1 MSITPA
7 TRIAPE
13 LVRGYPAGHVLLG
26 CDYNPEQWSRDVW
39 RDDIALMREL
49 GVDLVAINIFG
60 WAQLEKQPGEY
71 DFSALDEIIGLLHDA
86 GIRLNLGTGTS
97 SPPPWLSRIE
107 PSILPVDA
115 DGITAWPGGRQAWCP
130 SSPVFRE
137 HALALVERVAERYG
151 EHPALALWHVSNEL
165 GCHNAHCYCDT
176 SAHAFRRWLET
187 RYGTIDA
194 LNDAWGTAFWSQR
207 YSQWGDIL
215 PPRRTRSAGNPAHNL
230 DFRRFSSDALLDY
243 YRAER
248 TVIGQHSSAPI
259 TTNLM
264 VTAHIQTQDYWGW
277 TADLDLIA
285 NDHYLDHR
293 LGDPLAELA
302 FSADLTRGLADG
314 GPWMLMETS
323 TSAVSWQPVNHTKSS
338 SELQL
343 TALTHVARGA
353 DSICFFQ
360 WRQSQRGAEKFHSAL
375 LPHGGTASTGWQASV
390 ALSSTLDRLD
400 EVVGSRVEARAA
412 MVVGWQQWWAA
423 EGESHPT
430 SLLRYL
436 DEAHRYHRAL
446 RALGVTVDMVRP
458 GDDLTEYALVVLPT
472 FYAPSDADVQAVT
485 RAVTA
490 GTSIVV
496 TPFSGIADE
505 TDAIRLGGYPGAFR
519 DLLGI
524 TIDELRPL
532 ADGATVRLASGD
544 EATIWTDSI
553 RLTGAEAHDHFAT
566 GPAAGS
572 PAITRRTHGDAT
584 AWYVGTVLADNA
596 LARLLAEVCESA
608 SVPVAEVGPDA
619 DLVVRR
625 GPHAR
630 YTFVINHGARPVTS
644 PTGGVDL
651 LSGDTVTA
659 GTTVAPGTA
668 IVVRESLSDEEA
680 KENR

>member
-26 CDYNPEQWSRDVW
+26 CDYNPEQWGRDVW
-39 RDDIALMREL
+39 RDDVALMREL
-49 GVDLVAINIFG
+49 GIDLVAINIFG
-60 WAQLEKQPGEY
+60 WAQIEKQPGDY
-71 DFSALDEIIGLLHDA
+71 DFSALDEIIALLHEA

-115 DGITAWPGGRQAWCP
+115 DGVTAWPGGRQAWCP

-151 EHPALALWHVSNEL
+151 DHPALALWHISNEL

-176 SAHAFRRWLET
+176 SAHAFRRWLEA
-187 RYGTIDA
+187 RYGTIEA

-215 PPRRTRSAGNPAHNL
+215 PPRRTRSAGNPAHSL

-248 TVIGQHSSAPI
+248 AVIEQHSSAPI

-264 VTAHIQTQDYWGW
+264 VTAHIQTQDYWSW
-277 TADLDLIA
+277 TNDLDLIA

-293 LGDPLAELA
+293 LSDPLAELA
-302 FSADLTRGLADG
+302 FCADLTRGLADG
-314 GPWMLMETS
+314 EPWMLMETS
-323 TSAVSWQPVNHTKSS
+323 TSAVSWQPVNHTKSPTQ
-338 SELQL
+338 LRL
-343 TALTHVARGA
+343 TALAHVARGA
-353 DSICFFQ
+353 DSVCFFQ

-375 LPHGGTASTGWQASV
+375 VPHAGVDSEGWRASV
-390 ALSSTLDRLD
+390 ALSGMLDRLD
-400 EVVGSRVEARAA
+400 EVVGSRVEARVA
-412 MVVGWQQWWAA
+412 MIFGWQQWWAA
-423 EGESHPT
+423 EGEAHPST
-430 SLLRYL
+430 LLRYL
-436 DEAHRYHRAL
+436 DEAHRYARAL

-458 GDDLTEYALVVLPT
+458 GADLDGYDLVILPT
-472 FYAPSDADVQAVT
+472 FYAPSDVDVHAIT
-485 RAVTA
+485 RAVDA

-524 TIDELRPL
+524 TIDEFRPL
-532 ADGATVRLASGD
+532 AAESTARLRSGATGS
-544 EATIWTDSI
+544 IWVDSI
-553 RLTGAEAHDHFAT
+553 RLAGAEAHDTFVS
-566 GPAAGS
+566 GPAADS
-572 PAITRRTHGDAT
+572 PAITRHARGTAT
-584 AWYVGTVLADNA
+584 AWYVGTVLAEDD
-596 LARLLAEVCESA
+596 LARLLSEVCEAA
-608 SVPVAEVGPDA
+608 SVPVTEVGPDV

-630 YTFVINHGARPVTS
+630 YTFVINHGSGRVTS
-644 PTGGVDL
+644 PVSGVDL
-651 LSGDTVTA
+651 LSAETIAVGDPVDA
-659 GTTVAPGTA
+659 GRA
-668 IVVRESLSDEEA
+668 IVVRTPLTDEEA
-680 KENR
+680 KETR